1 MIMLDPQLIEK
12 LKKNTQEINRLK
24 SEIESSFA
32 QENSISFSESES
44 VELGDAIG
52 VIVSKIRGLISKT
65 RRVSSEQSVESMAFV
80 EACLSRGDASSAVT
94 LLKRMSKRGN
104 IAPQV
109 KLAEIY
115 CYGVYPSGD
124 FKNEKQGLKIYEHA
138 LLSGSSEAAVGLGL
152 FFKKK
157 DMVEK
162 SIMFFEKAYGMGN
175 QKVYPEL
182 VVMYKKQLVAV
193 EDDSS
198 RLRISQKLNNIKSEL
213 ILK

>member
-1 MIMLDPQLIEK
+1 MLDPQLIEK
-12 LKKNTQEINRLK
+12 LKKNNQEINRLK
-24 SEIESSFA
+24 SEINQSFVTD
-32 QENSISFSESES
+32 NSISFDEDEKG
-44 VELGDAIG
+44 EFGDAIG
-52 VIVSKIRGLISKT
+52 VIVSKIRGIISKT
-65 RRVSSEQSVESMAFV
+65 KRVSSDQSIETMTFV
-80 EACLSRGDASSAVT
+80 EACLAKGDASSAVS

-104 IAPQV
+104 IAPQI

-115 CYGVYPSGD
+115 CYGAIPSGD

-138 LLSGSSEAAVGLGL
+138 LTNGSSEAAIGLGL

-157 DMVEK
+157 DMVDK

-193 EDDSS
+193 KDDSS